1 MNIDPRSIMLAL
13 IAVGMLFVVGA
24 AGYDMGRRNLVM
36 DIDSYGCEKV
46 IAWYHG
52 TGRK

>member
-1 MNIDPRSIMLAL
+1 MIDPRSVMLVL
-13 IAVGMLFVVGA
+13 IAVFALFVMGA